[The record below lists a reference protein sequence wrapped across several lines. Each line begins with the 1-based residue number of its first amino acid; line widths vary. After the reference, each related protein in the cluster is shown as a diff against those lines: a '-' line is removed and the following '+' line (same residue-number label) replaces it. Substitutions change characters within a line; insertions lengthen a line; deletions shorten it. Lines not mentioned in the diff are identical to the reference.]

1 MLAIFEYAFMQR
13 AFAVGIL
20 LALIIPCIGIVVVF
34 RRMSMIGDALS
45 HVSLAGVAAGLVM
58 GFNPVLGA
66 VATTIVA
73 ALGIEAIRRRLPHF
87 SELSIAIAMSTGIGL
102 AAVLSDFVPNSANW
116 YSFLFGSIVS
126 ITDFELWLVVGL
138 SAAVLLVFFLLYQ
151 EIFLIALDERSA
163 RLSGV
168 PVNFVT
174 IICTVLTAVT
184 VSVAAR
190 TVGALIVSSLLVIPV
205 ACAIQL
211 ARSYRR
217 TLIYSMGFALCFTV
231 TGLFISYYADL
242 RPGGAI
248 VLTGVGVLLLILTG
262 KWLVGVKTT

>member
-1 MLAIFEYAFMQR
+1 MQR

-73 ALGIEAIRRRLPHF
+73 ALGIEAIRKRLPHF
-87 SELSIAIAMSTGIGL
+87 SELSIAIAMSVGVGVAGI
-102 AAVLSDFVPNSANW
+102 LSSFVRSSANLH
-116 YSFLFGSIVS
+116 SFLFGSIVS
-126 ITDFELWLVVGL
+126 ITDFELWLVIGL
-138 SAAVLLVFFLLYQ
+138 SAAVLLVFLLLYQ

-163 RLSGV
+163 RLAGV
-168 PVNFVT
+168 SVNTVT
-174 IICTVLTAVT
+174 VICTVLTAVT

-190 TVGALIVSSLLVIPV
+190 TIGALIVSSLLVIPV
-205 ACAIQL
+205 ACAIQI
-211 ARSYRR
+211 ARSYRQ
-217 TLIYSMGFALCFTV
+217 TLLCSIGFALFFTV
-231 TGLFISYYADL
+231 VGLFISYYADL

-248 VLTGVGVLLLILTG
+248 VLTGVGVLLIILLAKRLILG
-262 KWLVGVKTT
+262 KAA